1 MEQRYA
7 EEVKTFF
14 EGESS
19 DKDFSDVG
27 QTERLVEETLKEQ
40 EYLENGYKELAAAH
54 RTAPC
59 ITCERE
65 RKNQNEGRGRKRDE
79 GKKKPNKRT
88 DEKTK

>member
-1 MEQRYA
+1 MEQKYP
-7 EEVKTFF
+7 EEVKIFF

-19 DKDFSDVG
+19 DEDFTDVG
-27 QTERLVEETLKEQ
+27 QTERLVEEALKEQ

-65 RKNQNEGRGRKRDE
+65 RKKRNEERRRKRDE
-79 GKKKPNKRT
+79 GKKKPNERT